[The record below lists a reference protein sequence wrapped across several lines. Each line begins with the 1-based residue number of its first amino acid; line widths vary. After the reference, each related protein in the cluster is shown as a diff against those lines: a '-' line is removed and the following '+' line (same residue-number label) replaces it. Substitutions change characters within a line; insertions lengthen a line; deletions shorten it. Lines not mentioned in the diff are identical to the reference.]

1 MDDTSQPKP
10 PGAGKSSFDLIDPD
24 KVFGQIDLH
33 SGITLLDLACGPG
46 AYSLAA
52 SPLVGDTGSIIA
64 IDLWEDGITA
74 LKEQAKNTGIRNIR
88 VMIADINK
96 KIPLPDSK
104 IDVCLMANVLH
115 DLIEAGTSK
124 GTLPEIKRILAPDGQ
139 LAIIEFKKIEG
150 PPGPPIHIR
159 LSPEELHEFLRPYGF
174 RKERVTDVGP
184 YNYMMTFRID
194 QQHY

>member
-1 MDDTSQPKP
+1 MDDTSKPKP

-64 IDLWEDGITA
+64 IDLWEEGIAA

-88 VMIADINK
+88 AMIADINK
-96 KIPLPDSK
+96 KIPLPDST

-115 DLIEAGTSK
+115 DLIEADTSK
-124 GTLPEIKRILAPDGQ
+124 GTLPEIKRTLTSDAQ

-159 LSPEELHEFLRPYGF
+159 LSPEELQEILKPYGF
-174 RKERVTDVGP
+174 HKERVTDVGP

>member
-10 PGAGKSSFDLIDPD
+10 PGAGKSSFDLIDPG

-52 SPLVGDTGSIIA
+52 SPLVGDMGSIIA
-64 IDLWEDGITA
+64 MDLWKDGITA
-74 LKEQAKNTGIRNIR
+74 LKEQVQNNAIKNIR
-88 VMIADINK
+88 AMIADISK

-124 GTLPEIKRILAPDGQ
+124 GTLPEIKRILAPNGQ

-159 LSPEELHEFLRPYGF
+159 LSPDQVQDIVKPYDF

-184 YNYMMTFRID
+184 YNYMMTFRIE